1 MNLHHSPPLLSS
13 RPKML
18 DFFSIFS
25 RGGILLWCFRGAGL
39 LQEEWEAFRPAVNQ
53 FVKQVLLQVG
63 AGQAS
68 CKCRALTSVSLR
80 RR

>member
-1 MNLHHSPPLLSS
+1 M
-13 RPKML
+13 

-63 AGQAS
+63 AGQES
-68 CKCRALTSVSLR
+68 
-80 RR
+80 